1 MEIIKI
7 KKGEELEATGSLN
20 NRTDDDFDEIDAS
33 VKAIINEV
41 RRDGDSALYRL
52 TEKFGGPSKE
62 LMPSLRVSEEEINE
76 GYESVEKSI
85 IEAYKVAAD
94 NIRSFHEKQK
104 MESWSYEKGAGIKLG
119 QLIRPI
125 SDVGITIPGGAAP
138 LSSTVLM
145 NLIPARIAGCKRVIM
160 CTPPDE
166 KGKISPYI
174 LAAAKIAGV
183 DEIYKVGGAQG
194 IAAMAYGT
202 ESIRKVNKIT
212 GPGGAYVARAK
223 KYVFGTVDIDMI
235 AGPSEVCVIADDKAK
250 PDYLAAD
257 MLSQAEHDKMSS
269 AILVTTSNEIAEKT
283 AAEIKKQ
290 LVKLPRY
297 EIASASIE
305 NNCYIFVAS
314 DLDSCFDIA
323 NDIAPE
329 HLELAIENPE
339 DYLHKVLYAG
349 AVLLGEYSSEPL
361 GDYVAG
367 PNHTLPTSG
376 TAKFASPLGVY
387 DFMTRTSLIKY
398 SKKDLEEVKDVIVK
412 MSDSEALAAHGNA
425 IKIRFGEL

>member
-1 MEIIKI
+1 MQIIRI
-7 KKGEELEATGSLN
+7 AKGDELKATASLS
-20 NRTDDDFDEIDAS
+20 NRTDEDFDEIDES
-33 VKAIINEV
+33 VKEIIKEV
-41 RRDGDSALYRL
+41 RRDGDAALFRL
-52 TEKFGGPSKE
+52 NEKFGGPSKE
-62 LMPSLRVSEEEINE
+62 KMPSLRVTEQEINE
-76 GYESVEKSI
+76 GYESVEKDI
-85 IEAYKVAAD
+85 IEAYRIAAE

-104 MESWSYEKGAGIKLG
+104 LESWSYEKGNGIRLG

-166 KGKISPYI
+166 NGKISPYI

-235 AGPSEVCVIADDKAK
+235 AGPSEVCVIADGKAR

-257 MLSQAEHDKMSS
+257 MLSQAEHDKLSS
-269 AILVTTSNEIAEKT
+269 AILVTTSAEIAEKT
-283 AAEIKKQ
+283 AAEIDRQIKA
-290 LVKLPRY
+290 LPRY
-297 EIASASIE
+297 DIASASIE
-305 NNCYIFVAS
+305 NNSVIFVAE

-323 NDIAPE
+323 NEIAPE
-329 HLELAIENPE
+329 HLELAIDNAEA
-339 DYLHKVLYAG
+339 YLDKVLYAG

-361 GDYVAG
+361 GDYAAG

-398 SKKDLEEVKDVIVK
+398 TREDLEAVKDVIVK